1 MWKHPLI
8 KYPQLYQ
15 NPPIFFSKIK
25 IIWPIHLQNIWTSF
39 YQVLIIN
46 EYETKSILSRIT
58 LYEWHCSV
66 RDTVR
71 YISFSRGKKQKGD
84 TRAKSKRDK
93 NIGTFFVLWTGT
105 LWHASKQSNFK
116 PVHMS
121 GSTAHDVAET

>member
-1 MWKHPLI
+1 MNMKLS
-8 KYPQLYQ
+8 L
-15 NPPIFFSKIK
+15 
-25 IIWPIHLQNIWTSF
+25 F
-39 YQVLIIN
+39 YRGSLCMNDTVQ
-46 EYETKSILSRIT
+46 S
-58 LYEWHCSV
+58 
-66 RDTVR
+66 DTVR

-93 NIGTFFVLWTGT
+93 NFGTFFVLWTGT